1 MKFIKWLLKSIV
13 FSLILLF
20 VVNVIGRYLNI
31 NIPINIYT
39 ILILAVF
46 RFPGAI
52 GLIVFYL
59 L

>member
-46 RFPGAI
+46 RFRGAI
-52 GLIVFYL
+52 GLLVFYL